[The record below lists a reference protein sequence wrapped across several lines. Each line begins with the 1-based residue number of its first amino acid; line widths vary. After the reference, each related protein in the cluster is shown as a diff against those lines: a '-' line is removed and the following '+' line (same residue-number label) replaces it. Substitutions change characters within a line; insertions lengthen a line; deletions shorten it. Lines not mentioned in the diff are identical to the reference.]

1 MQFTCK
7 SDELRKSIALV
18 EKAVSQKSSLPVLE
32 NIFLELKGTF
42 LKLRGNNLEIGIE
55 NGFFIENSSGDGCVL
70 IKAKTLSGIVSKL
83 SDNNVS
89 ISVDEDQKLAI
100 KGNQVDFDILG
111 SNAQD
116 YPVFPTID
124 EGTSFSLK
132 VEEVREL
139 IKHTIIAVSYDE
151 TKQFLNGI
159 MIKNEQ
165 DKLLFVSTD
174 GYRLALKHQ
183 TIPPMN
189 NDISSIVPFK
199 AVSELNRILQNIE
212 NDKQIDII
220 ISENQIVFKLDSFIL
235 ISRLIQGQFPD
246 YKQVVPKTAENQF
259 IINRHA
265 FLAAAERASIIAT
278 ASNNVV
284 RFLFENEKLE
294 IFANAKG
301 LGDFKEEIPIKQTQT
316 TENTSNKIAFN
327 IRLVLDVIKTVSTEN
342 IVLEFN
348 NELSPCKIS
357 LENDDSFTYIIMPI
371 RTTDYQN

>member
-7 SDELRKSIALV
+7 SDELRKSVALV

-70 IKAKTLSGIVSKL
+70 IKAKTLSGIISRL
-83 SDNNVS
+83 SDENVS
-89 ISVDEDQKLAI
+89 ISVDENQNLAI
-100 KGNQVDFDILG
+100 KGSQVDFDILG
-111 SNAQD
+111 SDAQD
-116 YPVFPTID
+116 YPVFPAID
-124 EGTSFSLK
+124 DGFSLSLS
-132 VEEVREL
+132 VGELRDL

-174 GYRLALKHQ
+174 GYRLALKQQ
-183 TIPPMN
+183 TIPPVN
-189 NDISSIVPFK
+189 NDFNSIVPFK
-199 AVSELNRILQNIE
+199 AVSELNRILQGLNS
-212 NDKQIDII
+212 DKNVEII
-220 ISENQIVFKLDSFIL
+220 ISENQIVFKLESFIL

-246 YKQVVPKTAENQF
+246 YKQVVPKESENKFLIDRQQ
-259 IINRHA
+259 
-265 FLAAAERASIIAT
+265 FLAAAERAAIIAT

-284 RFLFENEKLE
+284 RFLFDNDKLE

-301 LGDFKEEIPIKQTQT
+301 LGDFKEAIAIERKN
-316 TENTSNKIAFN
+316 ENGDTVKIAFN
-327 IRLVLDVIKTVSTEN
+327 VRLVLDVIKTLTTEK
-342 IVLEFN
+342 IMLEFN
-348 NELSPCKIS
+348 NELSPCKIT

-371 RTTDYQN
+371 RTTDYQS

>member
-7 SDELRKSIALV
+7 SDELRKSVALV

-55 NGFFIENSSGDGCVL
+55 NGFFIEDSSGDGCVL
-70 IKAKTLSGIVSKL
+70 IKAKTLSGIISKL
-83 SDNNVS
+83 SDENVS
-89 ISVDEDQKLAI
+89 ISVDENQKLAI
-100 KGNQVDFDILG
+100 KGSQVDFDILG

-124 EGTSFSLK
+124 EGTNLSLT
-132 VEEVREL
+132 VEELRDL

-183 TIPPMN
+183 TVPPIAN
-189 NDISSIVPFK
+189 EFNSIVPFK
-199 AVSELNRILQNIE
+199 AVSELNRILQNQDS
-212 NDKQIDII
+212 DKKVEII
-220 ISENQIVFKLDSFIL
+220 ISENQIVFKLDSFVL

-246 YKQVVPKTAENQF
+246 YKQVVPKTAENKF
-259 IINRHA
+259 FINRQN
-265 FLAAAERASIIAT
+265 FLAAAERAAIIAT

-284 RFLFENEKLE
+284 RFVFDNEKLG

-301 LGDFKEEIPIKQTQT
+301 LGDFKEEVVIKRESDSTD
-316 TENTSNKIAFN
+316 SVKIAFN
-327 IRLVLDVIKTVSTEN
+327 VRLVLDVIKTLTDEN

-357 LENDDSFTYIIMPI
+357 LENNDSFTYIIMPI
-371 RTTDYQN
+371 RTTDYQS

>member
-7 SDELRKSIALV
+7 SDELRKSVALV

-70 IKAKTLSGIVSKL
+70 IKAKTLSGIISRL
-83 SDNNVS
+83 SDEDVS
-89 ISVDEDQKLAI
+89 ISVDENQKLAI
-100 KGNQVDFDILG
+100 KGTQVDFDILG

-124 EGTSFSLK
+124 DGFSLSLS
-132 VEEVREL
+132 VEELRDL

-174 GYRLALKHQ
+174 GYRLALKQQ
-183 TIPPMN
+183 TIPPVN
-189 NDISSIVPFK
+189 NEFNSIVPFK
-199 AVSELNRILQNIE
+199 ALSELNRILQGLDGE
-212 NDKQIDII
+212 KSVEII

-246 YKQVVPKTAENQF
+246 YKQVVPKTSENKFLIDRQQ
-259 IINRHA
+259 
-265 FLAAAERASIIAT
+265 FLAAAERAAIIAT

-284 RFLFENEKLE
+284 RFLFDNNKLE

-301 LGDFKEEIPIKQTQT
+301 LGDFKEDLAIERKN
-316 TENTSNKIAFN
+316 EDGEAVKIAFN
-327 IRLVLDVIKTVSTEN
+327 VRLVLDVIKTLTTDK
-342 IVLEFN
+342 IMLEFN

-371 RTTDYQN
+371 RTTDYQS